1 MGTGVIIIGALGICA
16 FLGSGMALT
25 TAFHYFHEYK
35 PSSKKKGGRDSDG
48 IGESLREKARSL
60 N

>member
-1 MGTGVIIIGALGICA
+1 MGTSIIIMGTLGICA

-35 PSSKKKGGRDSDG
+35 PSNKKKGGDSDG
-48 IGESLREKARSL
+48 ISESLREKARSI